1 MQIGNSCM
9 YDTWKS
15 LQRIVVVIVVVVVVV
30 VVVVSIISYDKIQ
43 ELPPSKQPIF
53 AS

>member
-30 VVVVSIISYDKIQ
+30 VVSIISYDKIQ

>member
-30 VVVVSIISYDKIQ
+30 VVSIISYDKIQ
-43 ELPPSKQPIF
+43 DLPPSKQPIF